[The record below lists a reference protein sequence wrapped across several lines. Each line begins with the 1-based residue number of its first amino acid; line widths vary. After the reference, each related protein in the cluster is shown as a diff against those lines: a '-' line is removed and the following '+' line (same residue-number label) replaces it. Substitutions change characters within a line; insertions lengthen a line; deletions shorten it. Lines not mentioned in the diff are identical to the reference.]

1 MISAILNF
9 KKNFYTI
16 LLTLDSIIY
25 NAIDWFYDIFVALTQ
40 INVFADNSSGF
51 NSMVRNV
58 YVILGVIML
67 FVLAY
72 SLLRAVIDPEQFS
85 KKDNSFAKLIQNIVI
100 SLVII
105 SFLPTIFQFAF
116 SFQDAILKKH
126 TIEKIILNDENIWDY
141 KGENNPSP
149 GRKLSYSMFSSF
161 FHVDYEYCTKKN
173 SKDDVTQLTEEEI
186 IACESAIKTDSAAP
200 VLLKPLKPLNALYT
214 FIQGLQDKTSF
225 TYFDNLVKAG
235 SSGFGSYV
243 NFAENAADGQLTY
256 IWFFST
262 VAGIY
267 VAYVLIN
274 FVFDVALRYIKLI
287 FFEII
292 APIPVFCRVIPGG
305 KFKDVFSTWLKK
317 IISVF
322 LEVFIRVFV
331 MIFGLYL
338 IIMIAD
344 MDLFKSFTSLGPIQK
359 SVANAL
365 ILLGVVTFIKQAPKL
380 ICDLFHIDSGDMKF
394 GIAEKLAAG
403 GGLMAASG
411 AGALG
416 LGAIRNYKRSRRDGK
431 GVVQSLGNAVTGG
444 LGAGS
449 SAFMNARKA
458 KSFGDMKN
466 SASKGLSGQADR
478 RTKMENYIAKRKND
492 KGGLAGAVFS
502 DFTGWL
508 TGKGVEDLD
517 RIISASADV
526 NKANDAFRA
535 AAKKQWDKHSTD
547 GAIVYDAGTD
557 VANNFFKGAGSD
569 RMFELYNS
577 FRDSNNKMRSAAFI
591 KSSIEQR
598 KAEMG
603 NRDINYYIKDLKN
616 NLKAPDQNDYYKV
629 VNGQRVLDQASYNAA
644 LQKYNYDS
652 THINEIAQANYD
664 RDLQDLNY
672 LDSMYNQLE
681 KKSIT
686 EIGRI
691 ALEGKGLGTITSA
704 DLFEAKELGET
715 AQRVI
720 RDSGLE
726 HYDPAK
732 DEKVEVKGNDFAAF
746 IDDMASAASKQAG
759 HAAREK
765 QNYLEK
771 KKSS

>member
-25 NAIDWFYDIFVALTQ
+25 NAIDSFYDIFVALTQ
-40 INVFADNSSGF
+40 INVFADNSSSF
-51 NSMVRNV
+51 NTMVRNV

-116 SFQDAILKKH
+116 SFQEAILKNH
-126 TIEKIILNDENIWDY
+126 TIEKIILNDENNWDY
-141 KGENNPSP
+141 EGENNPSP
-149 GRKLSYSMFSSF
+149 GRKLAYSMFSSF

-344 MDLFKSFTSLGPIQK
+344 MDLFKSFTSLGPIHPIQK

-380 ICDLFHIDSGDMKF
+380 ICDLFHIDS
-394 GIAEKLAAG
+394 
-403 GGLMAASG
+403 
-411 AGALG
+411 
-416 LGAIRNYKRSRRDGK
+416 
-431 GVVQSLGNAVTGG
+431 
-444 LGAGS
+444 
-449 SAFMNARKA
+449 
-458 KSFGDMKN
+458 GDMKN

-598 KAEMG
+598 KAEMS
-603 NRDINYYIKDLKN
+603 NRDLNYYINAFKN
-616 NLKAPDQNDYYKV
+616 SLKAPDENDYYKV
-629 VNGQRVLDQASYNAA
+629 VNGQRVLDKDSYDAA
-644 LQKYNYDS
+644 KDKYKYDS
-652 THINEIAQANYD
+652 THIQEIAQANYD

>member
-1 MISAILNF
+1 M
-9 KKNFYTI
+9 
-16 LLTLDSIIY
+16 
-25 NAIDWFYDIFVALTQ
+25 
-40 INVFADNSSGF
+40 
-51 NSMVRNV
+51 
-58 YVILGVIML
+58 
-67 FVLAY
+67 
-72 SLLRAVIDPEQFS
+72 
-85 KKDNSFAKLIQNIVI
+85 
-100 SLVII
+100 
-105 SFLPTIFQFAF
+105 
-116 SFQDAILKKH
+116 
-126 TIEKIILNDENIWDY
+126 
-141 KGENNPSP
+141 
-149 GRKLSYSMFSSF
+149 
-161 FHVDYEYCTKKN
+161 
-173 SKDDVTQLTEEEI
+173 
-186 IACESAIKTDSAAP
+186 
-200 VLLKPLKPLNALYT
+200 
-214 FIQGLQDKTSF
+214 
-225 TYFDNLVKAG
+225 
-235 SSGFGSYV
+235 
-243 NFAENAADGQLTY
+243 
-256 IWFFST
+256 
-262 VAGIY
+262 
-267 VAYVLIN
+267 
-274 FVFDVALRYIKLI
+274 
-287 FFEII
+287 
-292 APIPVFCRVIPGG
+292 
-305 KFKDVFSTWLKK
+305 
-317 IISVF
+317 
-322 LEVFIRVFV
+322 
-331 MIFGLYL
+331 
-338 IIMIAD
+338 
-344 MDLFKSFTSLGPIQK
+344 
-359 SVANAL
+359 ANAL

-403 GGLMAASG
+403 GGLRAASG

>member
-9 KKNFYTI
+9 KKNFYVI

-40 INVFADNSSGF
+40 INVFADNSSSF
-51 NSMVRNV
+51 NSIVRNV

-85 KKDNSFAKLIQNIVI
+85 KKDNSFAKLIQNTVI

-116 SFQDAILKKH
+116 SFQDAILKNH

-141 KGENNPSP
+141 EGENNPSP

-267 VAYVLIN
+267 VAYVLLN

-317 IISVF
+317 TISVF

-380 ICDLFHIDSGDMKF
+380 ICDLFHIDSGDMKL

-403 GGLMAASG
+403 GGLMAATAIGG
-411 AGALG
+411 AVG
-416 LGAIRNYKRSRRDGK
+416 
-431 GVVQSLGNAVTGG
+431 TGG
-444 LGAGS
+444 RNLVGAVK
-449 SAFMNARKA
+449 NIKNA
-458 KSFGDMKN
+458 KSGEKLK
-466 SASKGLSGQADR
+466 AGLSGLASVGAGVLSGGARGFYSGRGAKNFKDVPKASGSAVTAASEAKTKREAYKASHKGADAVETMFNVARGHVSDIASSAKEYFGINDGLSLLQAKQATYQEGIGFKKELFDLVSDNER
-478 RTKMENYIAKRKND
+478 VLAYQGMKKSAQEKDISDYVSDIESGIRASGFSGRDNIGYFKINSTTGQKEYYKDSAGRILNDLTAMAIEQKTADIKKYDDAIKLASLNTIAEKITKGDGRFTAVLKKSEVWKSQNADDSTVSSMMSLEN
-492 KGGLAGAVFS
+492 
-502 DFTGWL
+502 
-508 TGKGVEDLD
+508 LD
-517 RIISASADV
+517 SSQIDAI
-526 NKANDAFRA
+526 NDALASNDASRI
-535 AAKKQWDKHSTD
+535 KQ
-547 GAIVYDAGTD
+547 
-557 VANNFFKGAGSD
+557 
-569 RMFELYNS
+569 
-577 FRDSNNKMRSAAFI
+577 
-591 KSSIEQR
+591 
-598 KAEMG
+598 
-603 NRDINYYIKDLKN
+603 
-616 NLKAPDQNDYYKV
+616 
-629 VNGQRVLDQASYNAA
+629 VLD
-644 LQKYNYDS
+644 
-652 THINEIAQANYD
+652 
-664 RDLQDLNY
+664 
-672 LDSMYNQLE
+672 
-681 KKSIT
+681 
-686 EIGRI
+686 
-691 ALEGKGLGTITSA
+691 ALEGDSLAMRTLGISSLGIMA
-704 DLFEAKELGET
+704 NDKELKKANGAVQE
-715 AQRVI
+715 AI
-720 RDSGLE
+720 
-726 HYDPAK
+726 A
-732 DEKVEVKGNDFAAF
+732 EK
-746 IDDMASAASKQAG
+746 IQ
-759 HAAREK
+759 
-765 QNYLEK
+765 EK
-771 KKSS
+771 KKDNT

>member
-40 INVFADNSSGF
+40 INVFADNSSSF
-51 NSMVRNV
+51 NEIVRNV

-85 KKDNSFAKLIQNIVI
+85 KKDNSFAKLIQNTVI

-116 SFQDAILKKH
+116 SFQDAILKNH

-141 KGENNPSP
+141 EGENNPSP

-267 VAYVLIN
+267 VAYVLLN

-317 IISVF
+317 TISVF

-365 ILLGVVTFIKQAPKL
+365 ILIGVVTFIKQAPKL
-380 ICDLFHIDSGDMKF
+380 ICDLFHIDSGDMKL

-403 GGLMAASG
+403 GGLMAATAIGG
-411 AGALG
+411 AVG
-416 LGAIRNYKRSRRDGK
+416 
-431 GVVQSLGNAVTGG
+431 TGG
-444 LGAGS
+444 RNLVGAVK
-449 SAFMNARKA
+449 NIKNA
-458 KSFGDMKN
+458 KSGEKLK
-466 SASKGLSGQADR
+466 AGLSGLASVGAGVLSGGARGFYSGRGAKNFKDVPKASGSAVTAASEAKTKREAYKASHKGADAVETMFNVARGHISDIASNVSTYFGVNSVDDLIQDNKNIDNINSKKKALRNAAEELILGESNKQGVSKNFGLTGSVSINGRNIAFDTAILRSMRQAKDVAIASGAANASVLQDEYDQYLKKFTDAVQNQALLGNTSFASMISAQGADARNVEADLGAVRTAASELR
-478 RTKMENYIAKRKND
+478 RTLSDNLSAPYVADVGFNHEMLDSEHDLNLKDPAMDALGDTLKIAKN
-492 KGGLAGAVFS
+492 
-502 DFTGWL
+502 
-508 TGKGVEDLD
+508 
-517 RIISASADV
+517 
-526 NKANDAFRA
+526 NNN
-535 AAKKQWDKHSTD
+535 AK
-547 GAIVYDAGTD
+547 
-557 VANNFFKGAGSD
+557 
-569 RMFELYNS
+569 
-577 FRDSNNKMRSAAFI
+577 
-591 KSSIEQR
+591 
-598 KAEMG
+598 
-603 NRDINYYIKDLKN
+603 
-616 NLKAPDQNDYYKV
+616 
-629 VNGQRVLDQASYNAA
+629 
-644 LQKYNYDS
+644 
-652 THINEIAQANYD
+652 INE
-664 RDLQDLNY
+664 LNQKASSG
-672 LDSMYNQLE
+672 DS
-681 KKSIT
+681 K
-686 EIGRI
+686 
-691 ALEGKGLGTITSA
+691 
-704 DLFEAKELGET
+704 
-715 AQRVI
+715 
-720 RDSGLE
+720 
-726 HYDPAK
+726 
-732 DEKVEVKGNDFAAF
+732 
-746 IDDMASAASKQAG
+746 
-759 HAAREK
+759 
-765 QNYLEK
+765 
-771 KKSS
+771 

>member
-40 INVFADNSSGF
+40 INVFADNSSSF
-51 NSMVRNV
+51 NSLVRNV

-85 KKDNSFAKLIQNIVI
+85 KKDNSFAKLIQNTVI

-116 SFQDAILKKH
+116 SFQDAILKNH

-141 KGENNPSP
+141 EGENNPSP

-317 IISVF
+317 TISVF

-380 ICDLFHIDSGDMKF
+380 ICDLFHIDSGDMKL

-403 GGLMAASG
+403 GGLMAATAIGG
-411 AGALG
+411 AVG
-416 LGAIRNYKRSRRDGK
+416 
-431 GVVQSLGNAVTGG
+431 TGG
-444 LGAGS
+444 RNLVGAVK
-449 SAFMNARKA
+449 NIKNA
-458 KSFGDMKN
+458 KSGEKLK
-466 SASKGLSGQADR
+466 AGLSGLASVGAGVLSGGARGFYSGRGAKNFKDVPKASGSAVTAASDAKAKREAYKASHKGADAVETMWNVARGHVSDIASNVSTYFGVNSVDDLIQDNKNIDNINSKKKALRTAAEELILGESNKQGVSKTFGLTGYASINGRNINFDTAILRSMRQAKDVAIASGASNASVLQDEYDQYLKKFTDAVQNQALLGNTSFASMISAQGADARNVEADLGAVRTAASELR
-478 RTKMENYIAKRKND
+478 RTLSDNLSAPYVADIGFNHEMLDSEHDLNLKDPAMDALGDTLKIAKN
-492 KGGLAGAVFS
+492 
-502 DFTGWL
+502 
-508 TGKGVEDLD
+508 
-517 RIISASADV
+517 
-526 NKANDAFRA
+526 NNN
-535 AAKKQWDKHSTD
+535 AK
-547 GAIVYDAGTD
+547 
-557 VANNFFKGAGSD
+557 
-569 RMFELYNS
+569 
-577 FRDSNNKMRSAAFI
+577 
-591 KSSIEQR
+591 
-598 KAEMG
+598 
-603 NRDINYYIKDLKN
+603 
-616 NLKAPDQNDYYKV
+616 
-629 VNGQRVLDQASYNAA
+629 
-644 LQKYNYDS
+644 
-652 THINEIAQANYD
+652 INE
-664 RDLQDLNY
+664 LNQKASSG
-672 LDSMYNQLE
+672 DS
-681 KKSIT
+681 K
-686 EIGRI
+686 
-691 ALEGKGLGTITSA
+691 
-704 DLFEAKELGET
+704 
-715 AQRVI
+715 
-720 RDSGLE
+720 
-726 HYDPAK
+726 
-732 DEKVEVKGNDFAAF
+732 
-746 IDDMASAASKQAG
+746 
-759 HAAREK
+759 
-765 QNYLEK
+765 
-771 KKSS
+771 

>member
-40 INVFADNSSGF
+40 INVFADNSSSF
-51 NSMVRNV
+51 NSLVRNV

-85 KKDNSFAKLIQNIVI
+85 KKDNSFAKLIQNTVI

-105 SFLPTIFQFAF
+105 SFLPNIFQFAF
-116 SFQDAILKKH
+116 SFQDAILKNH

-141 KGENNPSP
+141 EGENNPSP

-317 IISVF
+317 TISVF

-380 ICDLFHIDSGDMKF
+380 ICDLFHIDSGDMKL

-403 GGLMAASG
+403 GGLMAATAIGG
-411 AGALG
+411 AVG
-416 LGAIRNYKRSRRDGK
+416 
-431 GVVQSLGNAVTGG
+431 TGG
-444 LGAGS
+444 RNLVGAVK
-449 SAFMNARKA
+449 NIKNA
-458 KSFGDMKN
+458 KSGEKLK
-466 SASKGLSGQADR
+466 AGLSGLASVGAGVLSGGARGFYSGRGAKNFKDVPKASGSAVTAASDAKAKREAYKASHKGANAVETMFNVARGHVSDIASNVSTYFGVNSVDDLIQDNKNIDNINSKKKALRTAAEELILGESNKQGVSKNFGLTGSVSINGRNIAFDTAILRSMRQAKDVAIASGAANASVLQDEYDQYLKKFTDAVQNQALLGNTSFASMISAQGADARNVEADLGAVRTAASELR
-478 RTKMENYIAKRKND
+478 RTLSDNLSAPYVADVGFNHEMLDSEHDLNLKDPAMDALGDTLKIAKN
-492 KGGLAGAVFS
+492 
-502 DFTGWL
+502 
-508 TGKGVEDLD
+508 
-517 RIISASADV
+517 
-526 NKANDAFRA
+526 NNN
-535 AAKKQWDKHSTD
+535 AK
-547 GAIVYDAGTD
+547 
-557 VANNFFKGAGSD
+557 
-569 RMFELYNS
+569 
-577 FRDSNNKMRSAAFI
+577 
-591 KSSIEQR
+591 
-598 KAEMG
+598 
-603 NRDINYYIKDLKN
+603 
-616 NLKAPDQNDYYKV
+616 
-629 VNGQRVLDQASYNAA
+629 
-644 LQKYNYDS
+644 
-652 THINEIAQANYD
+652 INE
-664 RDLQDLNY
+664 LNQKASSG
-672 LDSMYNQLE
+672 DS
-681 KKSIT
+681 K
-686 EIGRI
+686 
-691 ALEGKGLGTITSA
+691 
-704 DLFEAKELGET
+704 
-715 AQRVI
+715 
-720 RDSGLE
+720 
-726 HYDPAK
+726 
-732 DEKVEVKGNDFAAF
+732 
-746 IDDMASAASKQAG
+746 
-759 HAAREK
+759 
-765 QNYLEK
+765 
-771 KKSS
+771 

>member
-40 INVFADNSSGF
+40 INVFADNSSSF
-51 NSMVRNV
+51 NSLVRNV

-85 KKDNSFAKLIQNIVI
+85 KKDNSFAKLIQNTVI

-116 SFQDAILKKH
+116 SFQDAILKNH

-141 KGENNPSP
+141 EGENNPSP

-317 IISVF
+317 TISVF

-380 ICDLFHIDSGDMKF
+380 ICDLFHIDSGDMKL

-403 GGLMAASG
+403 GGLMAATAIGG
-411 AGALG
+411 AVG
-416 LGAIRNYKRSRRDGK
+416 
-431 GVVQSLGNAVTGG
+431 TGG
-444 LGAGS
+444 RNLVGAVK
-449 SAFMNARKA
+449 NIKNA
-458 KSFGDMKN
+458 KSGEKLK
-466 SASKGLSGQADR
+466 AGLSGLASVGAGVLSGGARGFYSGRGAKNFKDVPKASGSAVTAASDAKAKREAYKASHKGADAVETMWNVARGHVSDIASNVSTYFGVNSVDDLIQDNKNIDNINSKKKALRNAAEELILGESNKQGVSKKFGLTGYASINGRNIAFDTAILRSMRQAKDVAIASGASNASVLQDEYDQYLKKFTDAVQNQALLGNTSFASMISAQGADARNVEADLGAVRTAAAELR
-478 RTKMENYIAKRKND
+478 RTLSDNLSAPYVADVGFNHEMLDSEHDLNLKDPAMDALGDTLKIAKNNNNAKINELNQ
-492 KGGLAGAVFS
+492 K
-502 DFTGWL
+502 
-508 TGKGVEDLD
+508 
-517 RIISASADV
+517 AS
-526 NKANDAFRA
+526 
-535 AAKKQWDKHSTD
+535 S
-547 GAIVYDAGTD
+547 G
-557 VANNFFKGAGSD
+557 
-569 RMFELYNS
+569 
-577 FRDSNNKMRSAAFI
+577 DSN
-591 KSSIEQR
+591 
-598 KAEMG
+598 
-603 NRDINYYIKDLKN
+603 
-616 NLKAPDQNDYYKV
+616 
-629 VNGQRVLDQASYNAA
+629 
-644 LQKYNYDS
+644 
-652 THINEIAQANYD
+652 
-664 RDLQDLNY
+664 
-672 LDSMYNQLE
+672 
-681 KKSIT
+681 
-686 EIGRI
+686 
-691 ALEGKGLGTITSA
+691 
-704 DLFEAKELGET
+704 
-715 AQRVI
+715 
-720 RDSGLE
+720 
-726 HYDPAK
+726 
-732 DEKVEVKGNDFAAF
+732 
-746 IDDMASAASKQAG
+746 
-759 HAAREK
+759 
-765 QNYLEK
+765 
-771 KKSS
+771 

>member
-40 INVFADNSSGF
+40 INVFADNSGSF
-51 NSMVRNV
+51 NEIVRNV

-85 KKDNSFAKLIQNIVI
+85 KKDNSFAKLIQNTVI

-116 SFQDAILKKH
+116 SFQDAILKNH

-141 KGENNPSP
+141 EGENNPSP

-267 VAYVLIN
+267 VAYVLLN

-317 IISVF
+317 TISVF

-365 ILLGVVTFIKQAPKL
+365 ILIGVVTFIKQAPKL
-380 ICDLFHIDSGDMKF
+380 ICDLFHIDSGDMKL

-403 GGLMAASG
+403 GGLMAATAIGG
-411 AGALG
+411 AVG
-416 LGAIRNYKRSRRDGK
+416 
-431 GVVQSLGNAVTGG
+431 TGG
-444 LGAGS
+444 RNLVGAVK
-449 SAFMNARKA
+449 NIKNA
-458 KSFGDMKN
+458 KSGEKLK
-466 SASKGLSGQADR
+466 AGLSGLASVGAGVLSGGARGFYSGRGAKNFKDVPKASGSAVTAASEAKTKREAYKASHKGADAVETMFNVARGHISDIASNVSTYFGVNSVDDLIQDNKNIDNINSKKKALRTAAEELILGESNKQGVSKTFGLTGYASINGRNINFDTAILRSMRQAKDVAIASGASNASVLQDEYDQYLKKFTDAVQNQALLGNTSFASMISAQGADARNVEADLGAVRTAASELR
-478 RTKMENYIAKRKND
+478 RTLSDNLSAPYVADIGFNHEMLDSEHDLNLKDPAMDALGDTLKIAKN
-492 KGGLAGAVFS
+492 
-502 DFTGWL
+502 
-508 TGKGVEDLD
+508 
-517 RIISASADV
+517 
-526 NKANDAFRA
+526 NNN
-535 AAKKQWDKHSTD
+535 AK
-547 GAIVYDAGTD
+547 
-557 VANNFFKGAGSD
+557 
-569 RMFELYNS
+569 
-577 FRDSNNKMRSAAFI
+577 
-591 KSSIEQR
+591 
-598 KAEMG
+598 
-603 NRDINYYIKDLKN
+603 
-616 NLKAPDQNDYYKV
+616 
-629 VNGQRVLDQASYNAA
+629 
-644 LQKYNYDS
+644 
-652 THINEIAQANYD
+652 INE
-664 RDLQDLNY
+664 LNQKASSG
-672 LDSMYNQLE
+672 DS
-681 KKSIT
+681 K
-686 EIGRI
+686 
-691 ALEGKGLGTITSA
+691 
-704 DLFEAKELGET
+704 
-715 AQRVI
+715 
-720 RDSGLE
+720 
-726 HYDPAK
+726 
-732 DEKVEVKGNDFAAF
+732 
-746 IDDMASAASKQAG
+746 
-759 HAAREK
+759 
-765 QNYLEK
+765 
-771 KKSS
+771 

>member
-40 INVFADNSSGF
+40 INVFADNSSSF
-51 NSMVRNV
+51 NEIVRNV

-85 KKDNSFAKLIQNIVI
+85 KKDNSFAKLIQNTVI

-116 SFQDAILKKH
+116 NFQDAILKNH

-141 KGENNPSP
+141 EGENNPSP

-267 VAYVLIN
+267 VAYVLLN

-317 IISVF
+317 TISVF

-380 ICDLFHIDSGDMKF
+380 ICDLFHIDSGDMKL

-403 GGLMAASG
+403 GGLMAATAIGG
-411 AGALG
+411 AVG
-416 LGAIRNYKRSRRDGK
+416 
-431 GVVQSLGNAVTGG
+431 TGG
-444 LGAGS
+444 RNLVGAVK
-449 SAFMNARKA
+449 NIKNA
-458 KSFGDMKN
+458 KSGEKLK
-466 SASKGLSGQADR
+466 AGLSGLASVGAGVLSGGARGFYSGRGAKNFKDVPKASGSAVTAASDAKAKREAYKASHKGADAVETMWNVARGHISDIASNVSTYFGVNSVDDLIQDNKNIDNINSKKKALRTAAEELILGESNKQGVSKTFGLTGYASINGRNINFDTAILRSMRQAKDVAIASGAANASVLQDEYDQYLKKFTDAVQNQALLGNTSFASMISAQGADARNVEADLGAVRTAASELR
-478 RTKMENYIAKRKND
+478 RTLSDNLSAPYVADIGFNHEMLDSEHDLNLKDPAMDALGDTLKIAKN
-492 KGGLAGAVFS
+492 
-502 DFTGWL
+502 
-508 TGKGVEDLD
+508 
-517 RIISASADV
+517 
-526 NKANDAFRA
+526 NNN
-535 AAKKQWDKHSTD
+535 AK
-547 GAIVYDAGTD
+547 
-557 VANNFFKGAGSD
+557 
-569 RMFELYNS
+569 
-577 FRDSNNKMRSAAFI
+577 
-591 KSSIEQR
+591 
-598 KAEMG
+598 
-603 NRDINYYIKDLKN
+603 
-616 NLKAPDQNDYYKV
+616 
-629 VNGQRVLDQASYNAA
+629 
-644 LQKYNYDS
+644 
-652 THINEIAQANYD
+652 INE
-664 RDLQDLNY
+664 LNQKASSG
-672 LDSMYNQLE
+672 DS
-681 KKSIT
+681 K
-686 EIGRI
+686 
-691 ALEGKGLGTITSA
+691 
-704 DLFEAKELGET
+704 
-715 AQRVI
+715 
-720 RDSGLE
+720 
-726 HYDPAK
+726 
-732 DEKVEVKGNDFAAF
+732 
-746 IDDMASAASKQAG
+746 
-759 HAAREK
+759 
-765 QNYLEK
+765 
-771 KKSS
+771 

>member
-9 KKNFYTI
+9 KKNFYVI

-40 INVFADNSSGF
+40 INVFADNSSSF
-51 NSMVRNV
+51 NEIVRNV

-85 KKDNSFAKLIQNIVI
+85 KKDNSFAKLIQNTVI

-116 SFQDAILKKH
+116 NFQDAILKNH

-141 KGENNPSP
+141 EGENNPSP

-267 VAYVLIN
+267 VAYVLLN

-317 IISVF
+317 TISVF

-380 ICDLFHIDSGDMKF
+380 ICDLFHIDSGDMKL

-403 GGLMAASG
+403 GGLMAATAIGG
-411 AGALG
+411 AVG
-416 LGAIRNYKRSRRDGK
+416 
-431 GVVQSLGNAVTGG
+431 TGG
-444 LGAGS
+444 RNLVGAVK
-449 SAFMNARKA
+449 NIKNA
-458 KSFGDMKN
+458 KSGEKLK
-466 SASKGLSGQADR
+466 AGLSGLASVGAGVLSGGARGFYSGRGAKNFKDVPKASGSAVTAASEAK
-478 RTKMENYIAKRKND
+478 TKREAYK
-492 KGGLAGAVFS
+492 
-502 DFTGWL
+502 
-508 TGKGVEDLD
+508 
-517 RIISASADV
+517 AS
-526 NKANDAFRA
+526 
-535 AAKKQWDKHSTD
+535 H
-547 GAIVYDAGTD
+547 
-557 VANNFFKGAGSD
+557 KGADAVETMFNVARGHVSD
-569 RMFELYNS
+569 TASSVKEYFGINDGLSTLQATQAIYQEGMGFKKELFDLVSDNERVLAYQGM
-577 FRDSNNKMRSAAFI
+577 KKSAQE
-591 KSSIEQR
+591 K
-598 KAEMG
+598 
-603 NRDINYYIKDLKN
+603 DINDYVSDIESGIRASGFSGRDNIGYFKTNSTTGQKE
-616 NLKAPDQNDYYKV
+616 YYKDSAGKILNDLTSMAIERKTADIKKYDDAIKLASLNAISEKITKGDGRFTAV
-629 VNGQRVLDQASYNAA
+629 LEKSEVWKSQHADNSTVSSMMSLENLNASQLSAINNALASNDEAQIKLVLD
-644 LQKYNYDS
+644 
-652 THINEIAQANYD
+652 
-664 RDLQDLNY
+664 
-672 LDSMYNQLE
+672 
-681 KKSIT
+681 
-686 EIGRI
+686 
-691 ALEGKGLGTITSA
+691 ALEGSDANAMATLGISSLGIMANDKALKTA
-704 DLFEAKELGET
+704 NGAVQEA
-715 AQRVI
+715 I
-720 RDSGLE
+720 
-726 HYDPAK
+726 AK
-732 DEKVEVKGNDFAAF
+732 K
-746 IDDMASAASKQAG
+746 IQ
-759 HAAREK
+759 
-765 QNYLEK
+765 EK
-771 KKSS
+771 KKDNN

>member
-40 INVFADNSSGF
+40 INVFADNSSSF
-51 NSMVRNV
+51 NSLVRNV

-85 KKDNSFAKLIQNIVI
+85 KKDNSFAKLIQNTVI

-116 SFQDAILKKH
+116 SFQDAILKNH
-126 TIEKIILNDENIWDY
+126 TIEKIVLNDENIWDY
-141 KGENNPSP
+141 EGENNPSP

-317 IISVF
+317 TISVF

-380 ICDLFHIDSGDMKF
+380 ICDLFHIDSGDMKL

-403 GGLMAASG
+403 GGLMAATAIGG
-411 AGALG
+411 AVG
-416 LGAIRNYKRSRRDGK
+416 
-431 GVVQSLGNAVTGG
+431 TGG
-444 LGAGS
+444 RNLVGAVK
-449 SAFMNARKA
+449 NIKNA
-458 KSFGDMKN
+458 KSGEKLK
-466 SASKGLSGQADR
+466 AGLSGLASVGAGVLSGGARGFYSGRGAKNFKDVPKASGSAVTAASDAKAKREAYKASHKGANAVETMFNVARGHVSDIASNVSTYFGVNSVDDLIQDNKNIDNINSKKKALRTAAEELILGESNKQGVSKNFGLTGSVSINGRNIAFDTAILRSMRQAKDVAIASGAANASVLQDEYDQYLKKFTDAVQNQALLGNTSFASMISAQGADARNVEADLGAVRTAASELR
-478 RTKMENYIAKRKND
+478 RTLSDNLSAPYVADVGFNHEMLDSEHDLNLKDPAMDALGDTLKIAKN
-492 KGGLAGAVFS
+492 
-502 DFTGWL
+502 
-508 TGKGVEDLD
+508 
-517 RIISASADV
+517 
-526 NKANDAFRA
+526 NNN
-535 AAKKQWDKHSTD
+535 AK
-547 GAIVYDAGTD
+547 
-557 VANNFFKGAGSD
+557 
-569 RMFELYNS
+569 
-577 FRDSNNKMRSAAFI
+577 
-591 KSSIEQR
+591 
-598 KAEMG
+598 
-603 NRDINYYIKDLKN
+603 
-616 NLKAPDQNDYYKV
+616 
-629 VNGQRVLDQASYNAA
+629 
-644 LQKYNYDS
+644 
-652 THINEIAQANYD
+652 INE
-664 RDLQDLNY
+664 LNQKASSG
-672 LDSMYNQLE
+672 DS
-681 KKSIT
+681 K
-686 EIGRI
+686 
-691 ALEGKGLGTITSA
+691 
-704 DLFEAKELGET
+704 
-715 AQRVI
+715 
-720 RDSGLE
+720 
-726 HYDPAK
+726 
-732 DEKVEVKGNDFAAF
+732 
-746 IDDMASAASKQAG
+746 
-759 HAAREK
+759 
-765 QNYLEK
+765 
-771 KKSS
+771 

>member
-40 INVFADNSSGF
+40 INVFADNSSSF
-51 NSMVRNV
+51 NEIVRNV

-85 KKDNSFAKLIQNIVI
+85 KKDNSFAKLIQNTVI

-116 SFQDAILKKH
+116 SFQDAILKNH

-141 KGENNPSP
+141 EGENNPSP

-267 VAYVLIN
+267 VAYVLLN

-317 IISVF
+317 TISVF

-380 ICDLFHIDSGDMKF
+380 ICDLFHIDSGDMKL

-403 GGLMAASG
+403 GGLMAATAIGG
-411 AGALG
+411 AVG
-416 LGAIRNYKRSRRDGK
+416 
-431 GVVQSLGNAVTGG
+431 TGG
-444 LGAGS
+444 RNLVGAVK
-449 SAFMNARKA
+449 NIKNA
-458 KSFGDMKN
+458 KSGEKLK
-466 SASKGLSGQADR
+466 AGLSGLASVGAGVLSGGARGFYSGRGAKNFKDVPKASGSAVTAASEAKTKREAYKASHKGADAVETMFNVARGHISDIASNVSTYFGVNSVDDLIQDNKNIDNINSKKKALRTAAEELILGESNKQGVSKTFGLTGYASINGRNINFDTAILRSMRQAKDVAIASGASNASVLQDEYDQYLKKFTDAVQNQALLGNTSFASMISAQGADARNVEADLGAVRTAASELR
-478 RTKMENYIAKRKND
+478 RTLSDNLSAPYVADIGFNHEMLDSEHDLNLKDPAMDALGDTLKIAKN
-492 KGGLAGAVFS
+492 
-502 DFTGWL
+502 
-508 TGKGVEDLD
+508 
-517 RIISASADV
+517 
-526 NKANDAFRA
+526 NNN
-535 AAKKQWDKHSTD
+535 AK
-547 GAIVYDAGTD
+547 
-557 VANNFFKGAGSD
+557 
-569 RMFELYNS
+569 
-577 FRDSNNKMRSAAFI
+577 
-591 KSSIEQR
+591 
-598 KAEMG
+598 
-603 NRDINYYIKDLKN
+603 
-616 NLKAPDQNDYYKV
+616 
-629 VNGQRVLDQASYNAA
+629 
-644 LQKYNYDS
+644 
-652 THINEIAQANYD
+652 INE
-664 RDLQDLNY
+664 LNQKASSG
-672 LDSMYNQLE
+672 DS
-681 KKSIT
+681 K
-686 EIGRI
+686 
-691 ALEGKGLGTITSA
+691 
-704 DLFEAKELGET
+704 
-715 AQRVI
+715 
-720 RDSGLE
+720 
-726 HYDPAK
+726 
-732 DEKVEVKGNDFAAF
+732 
-746 IDDMASAASKQAG
+746 
-759 HAAREK
+759 
-765 QNYLEK
+765 
-771 KKSS
+771 

>member
-9 KKNFYTI
+9 KKNFYVI

-40 INVFADNSSGF
+40 INVFADNSSSF
-51 NSMVRNV
+51 NEIVRNV

-85 KKDNSFAKLIQNIVI
+85 KKDNSFAKLIQNTVI

-116 SFQDAILKKH
+116 NFQDAILKNH

-141 KGENNPSP
+141 EGENNPSP

-267 VAYVLIN
+267 VAYVLLN

-317 IISVF
+317 TISVF

-380 ICDLFHIDSGDMKF
+380 TCDLFHIDSGDMKL

-403 GGLMAASG
+403 GGLMAATAIGG
-411 AGALG
+411 AVG
-416 LGAIRNYKRSRRDGK
+416 
-431 GVVQSLGNAVTGG
+431 TGG
-444 LGAGS
+444 RNLVGAVK
-449 SAFMNARKA
+449 NIKNA
-458 KSFGDMKN
+458 KSGEKLK
-466 SASKGLSGQADR
+466 AGLSGLASVGAGVLSGGARGFYSGRGAKNFKDVPKASGSAVTAASEAK
-478 RTKMENYIAKRKND
+478 TKREAYK
-492 KGGLAGAVFS
+492 
-502 DFTGWL
+502 
-508 TGKGVEDLD
+508 
-517 RIISASADV
+517 AS
-526 NKANDAFRA
+526 
-535 AAKKQWDKHSTD
+535 H
-547 GAIVYDAGTD
+547 
-557 VANNFFKGAGSD
+557 KGADAVETMFNVARGHVSD
-569 RMFELYNS
+569 TASSVKEYFGINDGLSTLQATQAIYQEGMGFKKELFDLVSDNERVLAYQGM
-577 FRDSNNKMRSAAFI
+577 KKSAQE
-591 KSSIEQR
+591 K
-598 KAEMG
+598 
-603 NRDINYYIKDLKN
+603 DINDYVSDIESGIRASGFSGRDNIGYFKTNSTTGQKE
-616 NLKAPDQNDYYKV
+616 YYKDSAGKILNDLTSMAIERKTADIKKYDDAIKLASLNAISEKITKGDGRFTAV
-629 VNGQRVLDQASYNAA
+629 LEKSEVWKSQHADNSTVSSMMSLENLNASQLSAINNALASNDEAQIKLVLD
-644 LQKYNYDS
+644 
-652 THINEIAQANYD
+652 
-664 RDLQDLNY
+664 
-672 LDSMYNQLE
+672 
-681 KKSIT
+681 
-686 EIGRI
+686 
-691 ALEGKGLGTITSA
+691 ALEGSDANAMATLGISSLGIMANDKALKTA
-704 DLFEAKELGET
+704 NGAVQEA
-715 AQRVI
+715 I
-720 RDSGLE
+720 
-726 HYDPAK
+726 AK
-732 DEKVEVKGNDFAAF
+732 K
-746 IDDMASAASKQAG
+746 IQ
-759 HAAREK
+759 
-765 QNYLEK
+765 EK
-771 KKSS
+771 KKDNN

>member
-431 GVVQSLGNAVTGG
+431 GVVQSLGNAVTG
-444 LGAGS
+444 A
-449 SAFMNARKA
+449 
-458 KSFGDMKN
+458 
-466 SASKGLSGQADR
+466 
-478 RTKMENYIAKRKND
+478 
-492 KGGLAGAVFS
+492 
-502 DFTGWL
+502 
-508 TGKGVEDLD
+508 
-517 RIISASADV
+517 
-526 NKANDAFRA
+526 
-535 AAKKQWDKHSTD
+535 
-547 GAIVYDAGTD
+547 
-557 VANNFFKGAGSD
+557 
-569 RMFELYNS
+569 
-577 FRDSNNKMRSAAFI
+577 
-591 KSSIEQR
+591 
-598 KAEMG
+598 
-603 NRDINYYIKDLKN
+603 
-616 NLKAPDQNDYYKV
+616 
-629 VNGQRVLDQASYNAA
+629 
-644 LQKYNYDS
+644 
-652 THINEIAQANYD
+652 
-664 RDLQDLNY
+664 
-672 LDSMYNQLE
+672 
-681 KKSIT
+681 
-686 EIGRI
+686 
-691 ALEGKGLGTITSA
+691 
-704 DLFEAKELGET
+704 
-715 AQRVI
+715 
-720 RDSGLE
+720 
-726 HYDPAK
+726 
-732 DEKVEVKGNDFAAF
+732 
-746 IDDMASAASKQAG
+746 
-759 HAAREK
+759 
-765 QNYLEK
+765 
-771 KKSS
+771 

>member
-40 INVFADNSSGF
+40 INVFADNSSSF
-51 NSMVRNV
+51 NSLVRNV

-85 KKDNSFAKLIQNIVI
+85 KKDNSFAKLIQNTVI

-105 SFLPTIFQFAF
+105 SFLPNIFQFAF
-116 SFQDAILKKH
+116 SFQDAILKNH

-141 KGENNPSP
+141 EGENNPSP

-225 TYFDNLVKAG
+225 TYFDNLVKSG

-317 IISVF
+317 TISVF

-380 ICDLFHIDSGDMKF
+380 ICDLFHIDSGDMKL

-403 GGLMAASG
+403 GGLMAATAIGG
-411 AGALG
+411 AVG
-416 LGAIRNYKRSRRDGK
+416 
-431 GVVQSLGNAVTGG
+431 TGG
-444 LGAGS
+444 RNLVGAVK
-449 SAFMNARKA
+449 NIKNA
-458 KSFGDMKN
+458 KSGEKLK
-466 SASKGLSGQADR
+466 AGLSGLASVGAGVLSGGARGFYSGRGAKNFKDVPKASGSAVTAASDAKAKREAYKASHKGADAVETMWNVARGHVSDIASNVSTYFGVNSVDDLIQDNKNIDNINSKKKALRNAAEELILGESNKQGVSKKFGLTGYASINGRNIAFDTAILRSMRQAKDVAIASGASNASVLQDEYDQYLKKFTDAVQNQALLGNTSFASMISAQGADARNVEADLGAVRTAAAELR
-478 RTKMENYIAKRKND
+478 RTLSDNLSAPYVADVGFNHEMLDSEHDLNLKDPAMDALGDTLKIAKNNNNAKINELNQ
-492 KGGLAGAVFS
+492 K
-502 DFTGWL
+502 
-508 TGKGVEDLD
+508 
-517 RIISASADV
+517 AS
-526 NKANDAFRA
+526 
-535 AAKKQWDKHSTD
+535 S
-547 GAIVYDAGTD
+547 G
-557 VANNFFKGAGSD
+557 
-569 RMFELYNS
+569 
-577 FRDSNNKMRSAAFI
+577 DSN
-591 KSSIEQR
+591 
-598 KAEMG
+598 
-603 NRDINYYIKDLKN
+603 
-616 NLKAPDQNDYYKV
+616 
-629 VNGQRVLDQASYNAA
+629 
-644 LQKYNYDS
+644 
-652 THINEIAQANYD
+652 
-664 RDLQDLNY
+664 
-672 LDSMYNQLE
+672 
-681 KKSIT
+681 
-686 EIGRI
+686 
-691 ALEGKGLGTITSA
+691 
-704 DLFEAKELGET
+704 
-715 AQRVI
+715 
-720 RDSGLE
+720 
-726 HYDPAK
+726 
-732 DEKVEVKGNDFAAF
+732 
-746 IDDMASAASKQAG
+746 
-759 HAAREK
+759 
-765 QNYLEK
+765 
-771 KKSS
+771 

>member
-9 KKNFYTI
+9 KKNFYVI

-40 INVFADNSSGF
+40 INVFADNSSSF
-51 NSMVRNV
+51 NEIVRNV

-85 KKDNSFAKLIQNIVI
+85 KKDNSFAKLIQNTVI

-116 SFQDAILKKH
+116 NFQDAILKNH

-141 KGENNPSP
+141 EGENNPSP

-267 VAYVLIN
+267 VAYVLLN

-317 IISVF
+317 TISVF

-380 ICDLFHIDSGDMKF
+380 ICDLFHIDSGDMKL

-403 GGLMAASG
+403 GGLMAATAIGG
-411 AGALG
+411 AVG
-416 LGAIRNYKRSRRDGK
+416 
-431 GVVQSLGNAVTGG
+431 TGG
-444 LGAGS
+444 RNLVGAVK
-449 SAFMNARKA
+449 NIKNA
-458 KSFGDMKN
+458 KSGEKLK
-466 SASKGLSGQADR
+466 AGLSGLASVGAGVLSGGARGFYSGRGAKNFKDVPKASGSAVTAASEAK
-478 RTKMENYIAKRKND
+478 TKREAYK
-492 KGGLAGAVFS
+492 
-502 DFTGWL
+502 
-508 TGKGVEDLD
+508 
-517 RIISASADV
+517 AS
-526 NKANDAFRA
+526 
-535 AAKKQWDKHSTD
+535 H
-547 GAIVYDAGTD
+547 
-557 VANNFFKGAGSD
+557 KGADAVETMFNVARGHVSD
-569 RMFELYNS
+569 TASSVKEYFGINDGLSTLQATQAIYQEGMGFKKELFDLVSDNERVLAYQGM
-577 FRDSNNKMRSAAFI
+577 KKSAQE
-591 KSSIEQR
+591 K
-598 KAEMG
+598 
-603 NRDINYYIKDLKN
+603 DINDYVSDIESGIRASGFSGRDNIGYFKTNSTTGQKE
-616 NLKAPDQNDYYKV
+616 YYKDSAGKILNDLTSMAIERKTADIKKYDDAIKLASLNAISEKITKGDGRFTAV
-629 VNGQRVLDQASYNAA
+629 LEKSEVWKSQHADNSTVSSMMSLENLNASQLSAINNALASNDEAQIKLVLD
-644 LQKYNYDS
+644 
-652 THINEIAQANYD
+652 
-664 RDLQDLNY
+664 
-672 LDSMYNQLE
+672 
-681 KKSIT
+681 
-686 EIGRI
+686 
-691 ALEGKGLGTITSA
+691 ALEGSDANAMATLGISS
-704 DLFEAKELGET
+704 LGIMANDKALKT
-715 AQRVI
+715 ANGAVQEDI
-720 RDSGLE
+720 
-726 HYDPAK
+726 
-732 DEKVEVKGNDFAAF
+732 EKK
-746 IDDMASAASKQAG
+746 IQ
-759 HAAREK
+759 
-765 QNYLEK
+765 EK
-771 KKSS
+771 KKDNN

>member
-40 INVFADNSSGF
+40 INVFADNSSSF
-51 NSMVRNV
+51 NSLVRNV

-85 KKDNSFAKLIQNIVI
+85 KKDNSFAKLIQNTVI

-105 SFLPTIFQFAF
+105 SFLPNIFQFAF
-116 SFQDAILKKH
+116 SFQDAILKNH

-141 KGENNPSP
+141 EGENNPSP

-317 IISVF
+317 TISVF

-380 ICDLFHIDSGDMKF
+380 ICDLFHIDSGDMKL

-403 GGLMAASG
+403 GGLMAATAIGG
-411 AGALG
+411 AVG
-416 LGAIRNYKRSRRDGK
+416 
-431 GVVQSLGNAVTGG
+431 TGG
-444 LGAGS
+444 RNLVGAVK
-449 SAFMNARKA
+449 NIKNA
-458 KSFGDMKN
+458 KSGEKLK
-466 SASKGLSGQADR
+466 AGLSGLASVGAGVLSGGARGFYSGRGAKNFKDVPKASGSAVTAASDAKAKREAYKASHKGADAVETMWNVARGHVSDIASNVSTYFGVNSVDDLIQDNKNIDNINSKKKALRNAAEELILGESNKQGVSKNFGLTGSVSINGRNIAFDTAILRSMRQAKDVAIASGAANASVLQDEYDQYLKKFTDAVQNQALLGNTSFASMISAQGADARNVEADLGAVRTAASELR
-478 RTKMENYIAKRKND
+478 RTLSDNLSAPYVADVGFNHEMLDSEHDLNLKDPAMDALGDTLKIAKN
-492 KGGLAGAVFS
+492 
-502 DFTGWL
+502 
-508 TGKGVEDLD
+508 
-517 RIISASADV
+517 
-526 NKANDAFRA
+526 NNN
-535 AAKKQWDKHSTD
+535 AK
-547 GAIVYDAGTD
+547 
-557 VANNFFKGAGSD
+557 
-569 RMFELYNS
+569 
-577 FRDSNNKMRSAAFI
+577 
-591 KSSIEQR
+591 
-598 KAEMG
+598 
-603 NRDINYYIKDLKN
+603 
-616 NLKAPDQNDYYKV
+616 
-629 VNGQRVLDQASYNAA
+629 
-644 LQKYNYDS
+644 
-652 THINEIAQANYD
+652 INE
-664 RDLQDLNY
+664 LNQKASSG
-672 LDSMYNQLE
+672 DS
-681 KKSIT
+681 K
-686 EIGRI
+686 
-691 ALEGKGLGTITSA
+691 
-704 DLFEAKELGET
+704 
-715 AQRVI
+715 
-720 RDSGLE
+720 
-726 HYDPAK
+726 
-732 DEKVEVKGNDFAAF
+732 
-746 IDDMASAASKQAG
+746 
-759 HAAREK
+759 
-765 QNYLEK
+765 
-771 KKSS
+771 